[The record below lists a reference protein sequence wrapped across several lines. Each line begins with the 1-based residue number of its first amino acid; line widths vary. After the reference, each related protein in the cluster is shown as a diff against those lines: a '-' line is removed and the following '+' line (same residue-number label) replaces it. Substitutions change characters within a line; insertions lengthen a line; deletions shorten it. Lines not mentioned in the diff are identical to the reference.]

1 MNTFMT
7 PNIQSERIKGNFLHM
22 VFFWLK
28 NPDDQKDRQ
37 SFENVLQEFI
47 YTNPQVVS
55 FHIGQPAATNR
66 PVVDFSYTYSLVV
79 SFPDL
84 KTHDA
89 YQADPSHLLFIEKAQ
104 NLWNK
109 VQIYD
114 SVSE

>member
-1 MNTFMT
+1 MNTFIT
-7 PNIQSERIKGNFLHM
+7 SNIQSDRIKGDFLHM

-28 NPDDQKDRQ
+28 NPNDQKDRQ
-37 SFENVLQEFI
+37 SFENVLKEFI
-47 YTNPQVVS
+47 STNPQVVS
-55 FHIGQPAATNR
+55 FHIGRPAETNR

-104 NLWNK
+104 HLWNK

>member
-1 MNTFMT
+1 MNTFIT
-7 PNIQSERIKGNFLHM
+7 SNIQSDRIKGDFLHM

-28 NPDDQKDRQ
+28 NPNDQKDRQ
-37 SFENVLQEFI
+37 SFENVLKEFI
-47 YTNPQVVS
+47 STNPQVVS
-55 FHIGQPAATNR
+55 HIGRPAETNR

-104 NLWNK
+104 HLWNK

>member
-1 MNTFMT
+1 M
-7 PNIQSERIKGNFLHM
+7 
-22 VFFWLK
+22 
-28 NPDDQKDRQ
+28 DRR

-47 YTNPQVVS
+47 STNPQVVS
-55 FHIGQPAATNR
+55 FHFGQPAATNR

-89 YQADPSHLLFIEKAQ
+89 YQADPSHVLFIEKAQ
-104 NLWNK
+104 HLWKK